1 MFKKMKQMPR
11 AGFLIIALAVL
22 QTTGCTNDPDRIK
35 EVAAIEK
42 VLDNN
47 TAWFKDKDFDLLF
60 STYTHGPD
68 LFMYQPDSGSTIS
81 GFDEFVKYSEGWKN
95 PDLKYAGHKFYDLR
109 VTISEAG
116 DAAWFS
122 CKIEDCWQRKD
133 NPAKCLTSRYTGVL
147 EKRKGKWLIVQQHF
161 SLAADEISPD
171 WAAKTVHAPDNL

>member
-1 MFKKMKQMPR
+1 MTMKMKLLRLSGIFP
-11 AGFLIIALAVL
+11 AALLML
-22 QTTGCTNDPDRIK
+22 QISGCTNDPDQIK
-35 EVAAIEK
+35 EVAAISK

-47 TAWFKDKDFDLLF
+47 TVWFKDKDFDLLF

-95 PDLKYAGHKFYDLR
+95 PDLKYSGHKFYDLR

-116 DAAWFS
+116 DVAWFS

-133 NPAKCLTSRYTGVL
+133 NPPKCLTSRYTGVL
-147 EKRKGKWLIVQQHF
+147 EKRDGKWLIVQQHF
-161 SLAADEISPD
+161 SLAADEIAPD
-171 WAAKTVHAPDNL
+171 WAARTVHDPADL